1 MSVTPTHTQVTHD
14 VGTHCALA
22 EAVTR
27 IRHMEDKLVKT
38 RHDELITQVRA
49 RCGACVGM
57 AGTRVAVRDW
67 KFGGLGEH
75 TQLP

>member
-1 MSVTPTHTQVTHD
+1 MSDTPTRTQVTHD

-49 RCGACVGM
+49 WRGAFVGM
-57 AGTRVAVRDW
+57 RKRRRAVRDSEV
-67 KFGGLGEH
+67 KRLGRERS
-75 TQLP
+75 